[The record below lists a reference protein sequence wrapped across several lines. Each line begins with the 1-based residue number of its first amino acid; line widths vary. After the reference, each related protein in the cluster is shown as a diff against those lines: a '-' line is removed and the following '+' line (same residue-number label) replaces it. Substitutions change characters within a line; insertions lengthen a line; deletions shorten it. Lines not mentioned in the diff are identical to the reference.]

1 MPKMKTKRAA
11 AKRLKRTASGKL
23 QRRSGWKRHLL
34 EAKRP
39 KRKRQLRKAVLI
51 AKADQPRLDVL
62 VPYL

>member
-23 QRRSGWKRHLL
+23 KRHRGWKRHLL
-34 EAKRP
+34 EWKSP
-39 KRKRQLRKAVLI
+39 KRKRQLRRAAVI
-51 AKADQPRLDVL
+51 DPADRPRLDRL

>member
-11 AKRLKRTASGKL
+11 AKRLTRTASGRLK
-23 QRRSGWKRHLL
+23 RSSGWKRHLL

-39 KRKRQLRKAVLI
+39 KRKRQLRKPSLI
-51 AKADQPRLDVL
+51 AVVDQPRLDRL